1 MTRREAVVVY
11 GKRCRMCFRS
21 KRRCCPR
28 QISVVKRPAHRRLA
42 FRASCRYALRMVKI
56 NEKYVTDRRG
66 QRTDVVLS
74 RKDYARLMDYLE
86 DLEDR
91 LEIRKR
97 KRGAKFVAWE
107 TAKARFKTT

>member
-1 MTRREAVVVY
+1 
-11 GKRCRMCFRS
+11 
-21 KRRCCPR
+21 
-28 QISVVKRPAHRRLA
+28 
-42 FRASCRYALRMVKI
+42 MVKL
-56 NEKYVTDRRG
+56 NEKYVTNRRG

-74 RKDYARLMDYLE
+74 RRDYLRLMEYLE

-107 TAKARFKTT
+107 TAKARLKTR

>member
-1 MTRREAVVVY
+1 
-11 GKRCRMCFRS
+11 
-21 KRRCCPR
+21 
-28 QISVVKRPAHRRLA
+28 
-42 FRASCRYALRMVKI
+42 MVKL

-74 RKDYARLMDYLE
+74 RKDYLRLMDYLE

-97 KRGAKFVAWE
+97 KRGAKLVAWE
-107 TAKARFKTT
+107 SQPSRLSP